1 MISKGHHALRI
12 VEEPDFKKLIEDV
25 SNCPGYKLPTRKTL
39 SNVLLPNI
47 HSELIANVKE
57 KIASASGVC
66 LTTDGWTSLTNESYI
81 AVTAH
86 FIDKSNMELSS
97 HMLACEAFGERH
109 TSLNLCSFLQ
119 SVAADWKILDKIT
132 AIASDNAANIVSAIK
147 LGNWRHI
154 PCFAHTLNIIVQK
167 ALGPIDS
174 VRVKAKAI
182 VECFNRSSSG
192 FKKLKEINS
201 QLNLP
206 DLKLTQ
212 DVPTRWNSTY
222 KMFQRLS
229 ILKDG
234 VMVVIS
240 LLRPE
245 LVLTQ
250 AEWEIIDGVL
260 PVLKPFSEITTEISA
275 EKNVTLSNVIIM
287 ATLLHQSIA
296 KAIPKDDFLRAV
308 VEKLKEQLT
317 VRFGDLEN
325 NILYAESTILD
336 PRFKKRGF
344 RSDECYEKT
353 VAALQCKIAQTGL
366 VDNVADDLSS
376 QIETVKT
383 SPTKSGIWDEYDK
396 QYNQITKPSCNTAAA
411 IREVDKYLAE
421 ENINRKQDPL
431 IWWTQ
436 RKNVY
441 PRLYEYALKRL
452 CLVATSVPCERLFS
466 AAGEIVRKRRT
477 LLTPNKVESL
487 MFLHNNM

>member
-1 MISKGHHALRI
+1 
-12 VEEPDFKKLIEDV
+12 
-25 SNCPGYKLPTRKTL
+25 
-39 SNVLLPNI
+39 
-47 HSELIANVKE
+47 
-57 KIASASGVC
+57 
-66 LTTDGWTSLTNESYI
+66 
-81 AVTAH
+81 
-86 FIDKSNMELSS
+86 MELSS

-154 PCFAHTLNIIVQK
+154 PCLAHTLNIIVQK

-182 VECFNRSSSG
+182 VEFFNRSSSG

-229 ILKDG
+229 ILRDG

-260 PVLKPFSEITTEISA
+260 PVLQPFSEITTEISA
-275 EKNVTLSNVIIM
+275 EKDVTLSNVIIM

-336 PRFKKRGF
+336 PRFKKRGLGPMNAMKKQLQLYNV
-344 RSDECYEKT
+344 RSLKRDWLIMLLMIC
-353 VAALQCKIAQTGL
+353 LH
-366 VDNVADDLSS
+366 
-376 QIETVKT
+376 
-383 SPTKSGIWDEYDK
+383 KSKPSKRRQPKVDEYDK

-477 LLTPNKVESL
+477 LLTPNKVKSL